1 MNTEDDEQKFCCGD
15 MTNRFC
21 CSFAEK
27 LREVPGFDP
36 SKHYDSRSSS
46 RHVFTNF
53 QIRIYQFSNKYYVDS
68 CFDAP
73 KFLRFFYNW
82 ETLVKIYRFVFVN
95 FVRFVKT
102 CCELNNSVRYRL
114 GHSGHW
120 HFWHYLLG
128 FTLSVLG
135 IGFIT
140 YVFGSII
147 FEVSMYI

>member
-1 MNTEDDEQKFCCGD
+1 MNDLTEDDEQKFCCGD

-27 LREVPGFDP
+27 LREIPGFDP
-36 SKHYDSRSSS
+36 SEHYD
-46 RHVFTNF
+46 
-53 QIRIYQFSNKYYVDS
+53 
-68 CFDAP
+68 A
-73 KFLRFFYNW
+73 
-82 ETLVKIYRFVFVN
+82 
-95 FVRFVKT
+95 
-102 CCELNNSVRYRL
+102 SVRYRL
-114 GHSGHW
+114 AHSGHL

-147 FEVSMYI
+147 FEVSKQEKIFLNKKHFIPIVSFMF